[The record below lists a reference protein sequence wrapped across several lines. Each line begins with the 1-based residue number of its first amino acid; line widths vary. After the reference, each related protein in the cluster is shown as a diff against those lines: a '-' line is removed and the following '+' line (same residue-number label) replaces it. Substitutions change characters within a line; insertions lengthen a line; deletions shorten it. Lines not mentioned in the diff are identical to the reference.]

1 MVEATARWLEI
12 YPISYATARN
22 TVLDFENQVLWQHGI
37 PQRIESNSGTHFWNN
52 LMDTWTEEYGT
63 EWVYHMP
70 YHVPASGKKLKDTI
84 DC

>member
-1 MVEATARWLEI
+1 
-12 YPISYATARN
+12 
-22 TVLDFENQVLWQHGI
+22 
-37 PQRIESNSGTHFWNN
+37 
-52 LMDTWTEEYGT
+52 MDTWTEEYGT